1 MAQIQLGFT
10 PEGSGPVV
18 SERNRPLKEVEV
30 SRRDQRE
37 ETFQEANL
45 CFSHV
50 FQIIKVYKGF
60 IAIYPMQTRSFTRPR
75 LTKCVGLRDTVV
87 CLLD

>member
-45 CFSHV
+45 CFSYV

-60 IAIYPMQTRSFTRPR
+60 IAIYPMQPGA
-75 LTKCVGLRDTVV
+75 LPGLA
-87 CLLD
+87 